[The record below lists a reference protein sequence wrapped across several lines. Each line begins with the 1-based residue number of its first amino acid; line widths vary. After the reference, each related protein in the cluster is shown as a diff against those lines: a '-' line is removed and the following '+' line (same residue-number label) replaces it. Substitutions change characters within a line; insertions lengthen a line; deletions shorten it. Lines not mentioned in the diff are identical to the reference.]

1 MYHKITTNGTNVS
14 KCCSIYFWTPCYQE
28 NPSNGMTA
36 RTPVC
41 TSYGVVIGQTS
52 RTLQADIE
60 IWGLFEIA
68 PILGL
73 PLPAELRPTAALVL
87 GGVHIWTATRSV
99 ARLSRACRAR

>member
-14 KCCSIYFWTPCYQE
+14 KCCSIYFWTPCYRPGGQE
-28 NPSNGMTA
+28 DPSNGMTV
-36 RTPVC
+36 RTLVC
-41 TSYGVVIGQTS
+41 TLYGVVIGQIS

-73 PLPAELRPTAALVL
+73 TYPP
-87 GGVHIWTATRSV
+87 S
-99 ARLSRACRAR
+99 